1 MWALGSALFA
11 NMVAFLGISYF
22 DQTMVAWYGLL
33 AMISAATVVR
43 SKKAL
48 SQVQFLA
55 AAPSEAQAGCSSCRR
70 DLLVCGRSE
79 SQ

>member
-11 NMVAFLGISYF
+11 NMVAFLGISFF
-22 DQTMVAWYGLL
+22 DQTIVVWYALL

-48 SQVQFLA
+48 SQVQVA
-55 AAPSEAQAGCSSCRR
+55 AVPSEAGLAAQVAEQISGLRK
-70 DLLVCGRSE
+70 VE